1 MLAGVEQ
8 YTQSDAI
15 QLTRG
20 IIQRCARSGRQGSK
34 GTGGSH
40 ARASW
45 AAGLAC
51 WPACAEQPGMKVR
64 PGGERCES
72 TQGGRGV
79 KEMGVRHKRG
89 ARKRVVRAT
98 GAGEEAGRNKS
109 NQAGRGRSKSGRGK
123 KVAREKAWHGMQ
135 KGGSVA
141 WYAKR
146 GERGSGGGRG
156 PEGKISGRG
165 GWDGCGCWGRRR
177 GDGWKACSQIRLVL
191 VGGFGLL

>member
-98 GAGEEAGRNKS
+98 GAGEEEGRNKS

-135 KGGSVA
+135 KGGS
-141 WYAKR
+141 WHGMQK
-146 GERGSGGGRG
+146 GGSGGAAAGEVLKAKLAG
-156 PEGKISGRG
+156 GEVGMGVAAGAEGEGM
-165 GWDGCGCWGRRR
+165 DGRRAAR
-177 GDGWKACSQIRLVL
+177 SD
-191 VGGFGLL
+191 